1 MIGAG
6 STSTNHD
13 PFSRGGTDTDPYGE
27 QNLQQVSYLPVLTW
41 EISITKLASSFV
53 EPGYFLD
60 FHKTCCKF
68 CWPPGFNKTCTCPT
82 SSLENKFILVPT
94 PAAL

>member
-1 MIGAG
+1 MLIGNK
-6 STSTNHD
+6 TCNQK
-13 PFSRGGTDTDPYGE
+13 
-27 QNLQQVSYLPVLTW
+27 QNLQQVLYFPVLAW
-41 EISITKLASSFV
+41 KILLTKLAASFV

-68 CWPPGFNKTCTCPT
+68 CWPPGFNKTCTRPT
-82 SSLENKFILVPT
+82 TSLDNKLICVPT